1 MKTLVALHLVQFSF
15 WDYESFD
22 LSAGGTA
29 FIGPNGAGKTSLVD
43 AIQIALVGANRNYLQ
58 FNAQS
63 VHKDARSL
71 RDYALGTMRSGE
83 GEKGALTR
91 KRAEAMSYITMVFA
105 DADNGEH
112 FSAGLCM
119 WSTDK
124 EPQARILGL
133 YVLPGVRLLL
143 EHHLVDVGDEGKA
156 PQDWGVFEAQA
167 RGLCAAAGR
176 TPTFTSK
183 PEAYLDELLH
193 NLADAKVSID
203 PRKFLK
209 ALKQSIKLKDVN
221 SVSDF
226 LRDNLVDASRI
237 DRKGTLRHIQTLRQL
252 AAQIEEV
259 KLKLAHLDTLDKRH
273 DNLAR
278 LHRVRS
284 TTRAVAAQLQV
295 ELADAEVGEL
305 RSRLEALEAQRLEA
319 VESERL
325 RRDAVTSTFDAYE
338 ALRDQFNRD
347 PGATVPEQARALRAA
362 LAQTRKSL
370 RQDVD
375 RLDLSLAQAL
385 QALAIAFEGRYV
397 AQVQGAAQAS
407 RAWEGRR
414 ARTELPTDL
423 QIGQALQFLGLARP
437 ALETLVDGDRRA
449 AEQAQERKEAA
460 QAKLDAAGRGVRV
473 RDDDVAAAMRLFSQA
488 GIGCHTVASV
498 VSVRDLDWQ
507 CAIETF
513 LGRNRL
519 AVVVAQGREREAVA
533 LVRRERINDVTIV
546 QPAHLA
552 GLLGK
557 PAERESAAALLV
569 SKDRVA
575 LAFLTRILGRMRCV
589 ETEEQLERHDR
600 ALTKDCMLSA
610 NGGTRRMRP
619 MPAADFVLGVQVSS
633 ADLAELR
640 AEVEEAHSALLLE
653 NRALTRSQHAR
664 DSLVK
669 ALLEVSLD
677 GFATAM
683 TAHQAALSKEAAA
696 EDPAREA
703 LPAHLERLQQD
714 IGLARDRHTKAQDD
728 LSEVAERITKIK
740 SDLGHLD
747 AAAAQATSK
756 LEQVQSQAAE
766 TRADPDFDPE
776 LATTHLALAYQGG
789 TVRIPEAIAGLQAHA
804 TKTGVSI
811 EKQVGEIASE
821 FTEFI
826 NRHSIALVEER
837 SDWRKASAWVKG
849 HIHLLRHSTLE
860 QYDVEAKA
868 AREAAERAFESDV
881 KYSLREALRRVER
894 EIRDLNAILDRCPPF
909 TNGERYHFSARTDEQ
924 HRALYNLVM
933 HQPGDGES
941 SPLFS
946 DGDVQSKL
954 VQLMESAES
963 GTDKGNNP
971 LEDYRLFYQFDL
983 EIRVDGK
990 VVDLLSKRMG
1000 VASNGEHRVP
1010 FYVIAG
1016 AALATAYRIRPGEH
1030 HRGAGVMILDEA
1042 FYGIDAQNTVV
1053 TAEFLKSLGLQL
1065 VMAGPDSDTSK
1076 LTAVLDSYHDLTRFG
1091 PDVFV
1096 ELIRIKDKARAL
1108 MQSDMPER
1116 NPALFAQKVEQL
1128 TLEAEME
1135 TGARPAEE
1143 AMRTS

>member
-15 WDYESFD
+15 WEYETFD
-22 LSAGGTA
+22 LAGDGTA

-91 KRAEAMSYITMVFA
+91 KRDEALSYITMVFA
-105 DADNGEH
+105 DGDSGDQ

-119 WSTDK
+119 WSTER
-124 EPQARILGL
+124 EPQARVMGL
-133 YVLPGVRLLL
+133 YVLPGVRLLMD
-143 EHHLVDVGDEGKA
+143 HHLVDEGDEGKA
-156 PQDWGVFEAQA
+156 PQDWSVFEAQA
-167 RGLCAAAGR
+167 RSLCAAAGR

-183 PEAYLDELLH
+183 PESYLDELLH
-193 NLADAKVSID
+193 NLADSKASID

-259 KLKLAHLDTLDKRH
+259 KLQLAQLDTLNGRH
-273 DNLAR
+273 DNLHR
-278 LHRVRS
+278 LHRVRA
-284 TTRAVAAQLQV
+284 TVRAVAAQLQV
-295 ELADAEVGEL
+295 ESADAQVVDL
-305 RSRLEALEAQRLEA
+305 RVRLEGLEAQRLEA
-319 VESERL
+319 VESEAL
-325 RRDAVTSTFDAYE
+325 RQQAVRSTFDAYE
-338 ALRDQFNRD
+338 ALRDRFNKD
-347 PGATVPEQARALRAA
+347 PGAAAPEQARALRAA
-362 LAQTRKSL
+362 LQDARKTL

-375 RLDLSLAQAL
+375 RLDLSLGQAL
-385 QALAIAFEGRYV
+385 QSLAVAFEGRYV
-397 AQVQGAAQAS
+397 AGVQGAARAS
-407 RAWEGRR
+407 RAWDGRR
-414 ARTELPTDL
+414 GRLMLPSIDQVRETL
-423 QIGQALQFLGLARP
+423 RSLEQARP
-437 ALETLVDGDRRA
+437 AIEALAESDRKG
-449 AEQAQERKEAA
+449 AEQAQQRKEAA
-460 QAKLDAAGRGVRV
+460 EEKLGAASRGVRV
-473 RDDDVAAAMRLFSQA
+473 RDDDVASAMRLFSQA

-519 AVVVAQGREREAVA
+519 AVVVEHGRERDAVA
-533 LVRRERINDVTIV
+533 LIRRERINDVTIV
-546 QPAHLA
+546 QPSHLTDV
-552 GLLGK
+552 LGRQ
-557 PAERESAAALLV
+557 ADSGSVANLLV
-569 SKDRVA
+569 SKDKVA
-575 LAFLTRILGRMRCV
+575 LAFLTRLLGRMRCV
-589 ETEEQLERHDR
+589 ETEAELERHDR
-600 ALTKDCMLSA
+600 ALTKDGMLSA

-619 MPAADFVLGVQVSS
+619 VPVGHFVLGVQVSS

-640 AEVEEAHSALLLE
+640 AEARQAHETLTAANLLL
-653 NRALTRSQHAR
+653 NLSRNAR
-664 DSLVK
+664 DSN
-669 ALLEVSLD
+669 ARTRLEVTLD
-677 GFATAM
+677 GFSAAM
-683 TAHQAALSKEAAA
+683 TAHEAALSKEAAA
-696 EDPAREA
+696 KESAGEDLPEHLQELQLQVDAAR
-703 LPAHLERLQQD
+703 
-714 IGLARDRHTKAQDD
+714 ARSVQAQAEHH
-728 LSEVAERITKIK
+728 EVGQRITKLQADQDYVQR
-740 SDLGHLD
+740 DLND
-747 AAAAQATSK
+747 ATAK
-756 LEQVQSQAAE
+756 LEQLQGQAAD
-766 TRADPDFDPE
+766 AKSDQDFDPE
-776 LATTHLALAYQGG
+776 MATVRLAIAYQRGAAL
-789 TVRIPEAIAGLQAHA
+789 RAEAVEELQAHA
-804 TKTGVSI
+804 TKTGATI
-811 EKQVGEIASE
+811 EKHVGEIASE

-837 SDWRKASAWVKG
+837 SDWRKAAVWVKG
-849 HIHLLRHSTLE
+849 HIHLLRHSTLGE
-860 QYDVEAKA
+860 YDAQAKT

-933 HQPGDGES
+933 HQAADGES
-941 SPLFS
+941 SSLFS
-946 DGDVQSKL
+946 DGDVRSKL
-954 VQLMESAES
+954 VQLMESAEH

-1016 AALATAYRIRPGEH
+1016 AALATAYRIKPGEQ

-1065 VMAGPDSDTSK
+1065 IMAGPDSDTSK
-1076 LTAVLDSYHDLTRFG
+1076 LTAVLDSYYDLTRFG

-1096 ELIRIKDKARAL
+1096 ELVRIKDKARAL

-1116 NPALFAQKVEQL
+1116 NPGLFAKRVEQL
-1128 TLEAEME
+1128 ALEA
-1135 TGARPAEE
+1135 R
-1143 AMRTS
+1143 

>member
-15 WDYESFD
+15 WEYETFD

-91 KRAEAMSYITMVFA
+91 KRDEALSYITMVFA
-105 DADNGEH
+105 DEGSGEQ

-133 YVLPGVRLLL
+133 YVLPAVRLLMD
-143 EHHLVDVGDEGKA
+143 HHLVDLGDEGKA
-156 PQDWGVFEAQA
+156 PQDWSVFEAQA

-183 PEAYLDELLH
+183 PEGYLDELLH
-193 NLADAKVSID
+193 NLADAKVTID

-252 AAQIEEV
+252 GAQIEEV
-259 KLKLAHLDTLDKRH
+259 KQQLAQLDTLDKRH
-273 DNLAR
+273 DNLLR
-278 LHRVRS
+278 LHRVRA
-284 TTRAVAAQLQV
+284 TARAVATQLQV
-295 ELADAEVGEL
+295 ETADAQAGAL
-305 RSRLEALEAQRLEA
+305 RSRLEDLEAQRLEA
-319 VESERL
+319 VASEVL
-325 RRDAVTSTFDAYE
+325 RRQAMQSSFEAYE
-338 ALRDQFNRD
+338 ALRDRFNKD
-347 PGATVPEQARALRAA
+347 PGAAAPEQARALRAA
-362 LAQTRKSL
+362 LQEARKSL
-370 RQDVD
+370 RQEVD
-375 RLDLSLAQAL
+375 RLDLSVAQAL
-385 QALAIAFEGRYV
+385 QSLAVAFEGRYV
-397 AQVQGAAQAS
+397 ADVQGAAQAS
-407 RAWEGRR
+407 RAWDGRR
-414 ARTELPTDL
+414 ARTTLPTD
-423 QIGQALQFLGLARP
+423 GQVRETLRFLEQARP
-437 ALETLVDGDRRA
+437 ALEALAEGDRKA
-449 AEQAQERKEAA
+449 TEQAQQRKGTAEE
-460 QAKLDAAGRGVRV
+460 KLSAAGRGVRV
-473 RDDDVAAAMRLFSQA
+473 RDNDVAAAMRLFAQA

-513 LGRNRL
+513 LARNRL
-519 AVVVAQGREREAVA
+519 AVVVDRGREREAVA
-533 LVRRERINDVTIV
+533 LVRRERINDVTVV
-546 QPAHLA
+546 QPSHLA
-552 GLLGK
+552 DTLGR
-557 PAERESAAALLV
+557 PAEPGSVAHLLV
-569 SKDRVA
+569 SQDKVA
-575 LAFLTRILGRMRCV
+575 LAFLVRLLGRMRCV
-589 ETEEQLERHDR
+589 ETEAELERYDR
-600 ALTKDCMLSA
+600 ALTKDGMLSA

-619 MPAADFVLGVQVSS
+619 VPAADFVLGVQVSS

-640 AEVEEAHSALLLE
+640 AEVRDAHEALSTAD
-653 NRALTRSQHAR
+653 RWLTRSRSAR
-664 DSLVK
+664 DNVAK
-669 ALLEVSLD
+669 TLLEVSLE
-677 GFATAM
+677 GFSTAM

-696 EDPAREA
+696 NEPTHEA
-703 LPAHLERLQQD
+703 LPEHLQRMQEQIEEARERHVQ
-714 IGLARDRHTKAQDD
+714 AQTDHGG
-728 LSEVAERITKIK
+728 VRQRITQLE
-740 SDLGHLD
+740 SDRTYVQRD
-747 AAAAQATSK
+747 AVEATSR
-756 LEQVQSQAAE
+756 LEQLQTEAADA
-766 TRADPDFDPE
+766 RADQDFDPE
-776 LATTHLALAYQGG
+776 LATTRLELAYQGG
-789 TVRIPEAIAGLQAHA
+789 DGQLPEAITGLLAHA
-804 TKTGVSI
+804 NKIGATI

-826 NRHSIALVEER
+826 NLHSIALLEER
-837 SDWRKASAWVKG
+837 TDWRKAAAWVKG

-860 QYDVEAKA
+860 QYASQAKA

-941 SPLFS
+941 SSLFS

-954 VQLMESAES
+954 VQLMESAEL

-1016 AALATAYRIRPGEH
+1016 AALATAYRIKPGEH
-1030 HRGAGVMILDEA
+1030 HQGAGVMILDEA

-1076 LTAVLDSYHDLTRFG
+1076 LTAVLDSYYDLTRFG

-1096 ELIRIKDKARAL
+1096 ELVRIKDKARAL

-1116 NPALFAQKVEQL
+1116 NPALLAQKVEQL
-1128 TLEAEME
+1128 ALEAK
-1135 TGARPAEE
+1135 
-1143 AMRTS
+1143 